1 MKKYLLII
9 LAVLMLF
16 LVSCNKKETNKDK
29 GNGKTDE
36 GFVDFNDLLGDN
48 YMYARIDDKEIKIK
62 LEDNSSTKRLLELL
76 EEGNIVFKADDYQ
89 NFEKVGD
96 IGTAITK
103 NDSEVDAKCFDVLL
117 YNGRNITF
125 IYGTNSYSYTV
136 LGKVEGI
143 SEAEYKEFLKAGNGE
158 VSITLS
164 KTSKNK

>member
-1 MKKYLLII
+1 MKKLMIVFLL
-9 LAVLMLF
+9 LLSLF
-16 LVSCNKKETNKDK
+16 IFACKQTNNTNKNNNK
-29 GNGKTDE
+29 GSDS
-36 GFVDFNDLLGDN
+36 FVNFNDLLGDN

-62 LEDNSSTKRLLELL
+62 LEDNSSTKSLLELL

-143 SEAEYKEFLKAGNGE
+143 SEAEYTEFLKAGTGE

>member
-1 MKKYLLII
+1 MKKLMIVFLL
-9 LAVLMLF
+9 LLSLF
-16 LVSCNKKETNKDK
+16 IFACKQTNNTNKNNNK
-29 GNGKTDE
+29 GSDS
-36 GFVDFNDLLGDN
+36 FVNFNDLLGDN

-62 LEDNSSTKRLLELL
+62 LEDNSSTKSLLELL

>member
-16 LVSCNKKETNKDK
+16 LVSCNKKDNNTDK

-76 EEGNIVFKADDYQ
+76 EEENIVFKADDYQ

>member
-29 GNGKTDE
+29 GNGKTSE

>member
-48 YMYARIDDKEIKIK
+48 YMYAIIDDKEIKIK

-96 IGTAITK
+96 IGTSITK
-103 NDSEVDAKCFDVLL
+103 NDSVVDAKCFDVLL

>member
-29 GNGKTDE
+29 DNGKTSE

-62 LEDNSSTKRLLELL
+62 LEDNSSTKKLLEIL

-96 IGTAITK
+96 IGKAITK
-103 NDSEVDAKCFDVLL
+103 NDSEIEAKCFDVLL

-143 SEAEYKEFLKAGNGE
+143 SEAEYKEFLKVGNGE

>member
-1 MKKYLLII
+1 MKKLMIVFLL
-9 LAVLMLF
+9 LLSLF
-16 LVSCNKKETNKDK
+16 ICACKQTNNTNKNNNK
-29 GNGKTDE
+29 GSDS
-36 GFVDFNDLLGDN
+36 FVDFNDLLGDN

-62 LEDNSSTKRLLELL
+62 LVDNESTKSLLELL

>member
-9 LAVLMLF
+9 LAILMLF
-16 LVSCNKKETNKDK
+16 LVSCNKKDNNKDK
-29 GNGKTDE
+29 ENGKTSE

-62 LEDNSSTKRLLELL
+62 LEDNSSTKSLLELL
-76 EEGNIVFKADDYQ
+76 EEKNIVFKADDYQ